1 MFHVQ
6 KSLLFC
12 SNQYWV
18 KRNSVTFDV
27 TIWGNNGAKI
37 CELVGIFILSLLS
50 KNDNS
55 NSIGLYL
62 HDSLSVFINGGQLAE
77 KHKDII

>member
-1 MFHVQ
+1 MY
-6 KSLLFC
+6 KSLCYSLQI
-12 SNQYWV
+12 NIGL
-18 KRNSVTFDV
+18 KETVTFYV
-27 TIWGNNGAKI
+27 IIWGNNGAKI
-37 CELVGIFILSLLS
+37 CELVGIFMLSLLS

-55 NSIGLYL
+55 NSIGLYR

>member
-1 MFHVQ
+1 M
-6 KSLLFC
+6 
-12 SNQYWV
+12 
-18 KRNSVTFDV
+18 
-27 TIWGNNGAKI
+27 
-37 CELVGIFILSLLS
+37 LSLLS

-55 NSIGLYL
+55 NSIGLYR

>member
-1 MFHVQ
+1 M
-6 KSLLFC
+6 
-12 SNQYWV
+12 
-18 KRNSVTFDV
+18 
-27 TIWGNNGAKI
+27 